1 MAGIQILDPLRVD
14 YSDANALV
22 QSGLKAL
29 MDSPIPFQTQ
39 INANQTRLDNDTL
52 GLIQEMSMKY
62 APGTPEFEA
71 GRANILMNNP
81 NAYVPEQ
88 SIVTAGQTGIET
100 RQKNESGILTNEGLG
115 ITNANNLV
123 QGQGYAL
130 DNTGKMLGNIGQG
143 IQNEEQTWKLDTAK
157 RIQAEIPVVNEYIR
171 THLPDSTATPE
182 EKAAAAQRALA
193 IGVTDMS
200 MAHLKLG
207 EMSQAY
213 TNMFLGNQVQ
223 NRQVDVQEGNLAVN
237 AYQAA
242 NPISGSGG
250 GGDGAVFPYPQST
263 SNSGGNSYAGVLQHG
278 ESRRDGY
285 NATNRGARHGYKSG
299 STDASNTTVGQV
311 LANMRSGNYKAFGRY
326 QFHEIS
332 FPGAVRA
339 LPWLKMNTKMTPE
352 VQDRI
357 MAEYYVTKKQP
368 AIGNYISGKSNNLRA
383 AVDASAAEWRSMKNS
398 KGRIHEADGI
408 NKASVGP
415 ERTGAALT
423 LARKAYSAAIAQGM
437 NSNVAMRVALTN
449 PDAVLKGTA
458 AGEIALANYAGK
470 VPPTPPTIAGVGS
483 VLTNKPGNA
492 LAIAKMALE
501 TGAADRQA
509 RLGAQAVGQPGV
521 EQLLGPENMEHFIK
535 YAKSRNIGS
544 TAFLSMSKKEQKSL
558 LEDYT
563 DYLSDTAKKK
573 HEAVDRVA
581 KGRFLA
587 AKDIPEA
594 LTKLADKY
602 AVANSSEEFKDG
614 KKSLLSS
621 DKKNAANLN
630 PYNQGTRV
638 IARLLV
644 NAKNNGSLKVYD
656 NMLNPTTLDKAITSG
671 LAEYEAYL
679 AKTLSGGSN
688 RINTSG
694 KSKGGGGLYDKPTGS
709 FAKGGKTSQNKDV
722 IPLFGRSDYAIT
734 RFKNDGYIHDMD
746 KFTEIITKHF
756 NNQVGIEKDIRTGGV
771 AAVDTLA
778 GWSGDIK
785 NIRAALKNL

>member
-14 YSDANALV
+14 YTDANALV

-52 GLIQEMSMKY
+52 GLIQEMAMKY

-115 ITNANNLV
+115 ITNANDLV

-130 DNTGKMLGNIGQG
+130 DNTGKMLSNTGQG
-143 IQNEEQTWKLDTAK
+143 IGNQMDQWKLDTTK
-157 RIQAEIPVVNEYIR
+157 QLQAEIPIVNEYIS

-182 EKAAAAQRALA
+182 EKAIAAQKARAL
-193 IGVTDMS
+193 GVTDMS
-200 MAHLKLG
+200 
-207 EMSQAY
+207 SAY
-213 TNMFLGNQVQ
+213 ISLDKARQTYTQMLLNNDVQ

-242 NPISGSGG
+242 NPSSGG
-250 GGDGAVFPYPQST
+250 GSGGDGAVFPYPQST
-263 SNSGGNSYAGVLQHG
+263 SNSGGNSYAAALQHG
-278 ESRRDGY
+278 ESRQDGY
-285 NATNRGARHGYKSG
+285 NAINRGAKHGYAASR
-299 STDASNTTVGQV
+299 TNASNTSVRDV
-311 LANMRSGNYKAFGRY
+311 LTSMKQDKYKAFGRY
-326 QFHEIS
+326 QFHEVS
-332 FPGAVRA
+332 FPDAVKA
-339 LPWLKMNTKMTPE
+339 LPWLTMDTKMTPE

-357 MAEYYVTKKQP
+357 MAEYYVSKKQP
-368 AIGNYISGKSNNLRA
+368 AIGNYITGKSSNLRA
-383 AVDASAAEWRSMKNS
+383 AFDASAAEWRSMQKSNG
-398 KGRIHEADGI
+398 KIYKEDGI
-408 NKASVGP
+408 NKASTGP

-423 LARKAYSAAIAQGM
+423 LSRKAYAAAVKQGM
-437 NSNVAMRVALTN
+437 NHNVAMRVALTN
-449 PDAVLKGTA
+449 PEAVLGSTA
-458 AGEIALANYAGK
+458 QGKIDLANYAGK

-483 VLTNKPGNA
+483 VLTNKSGSA
-492 LAIAKMALE
+492 LEIAKMALQ
-501 TGAADRQA
+501 TGASDRLA
-509 RLGAQAVGQPGV
+509 RLGAQANGQLGV
-521 EQLLGPENMEHFIK
+521 EQLIGPENMEHFIK

-544 TAFLSMSKKEQKSL
+544 TTFLSMSKKEQKSL

-573 HEAVDRVA
+573 HESVDRVA
-581 KGRFLA
+581 KGKFLA

-656 NMLNPTTLDKAITSG
+656 KMLNPTSLDKAITSG

-688 RINTSG
+688 RIDTSG

-734 RFKNDGYIHDMD
+734 RFKDDGYIHDMD
-746 KFTEIITKHF
+746 KFTEIMTKHF